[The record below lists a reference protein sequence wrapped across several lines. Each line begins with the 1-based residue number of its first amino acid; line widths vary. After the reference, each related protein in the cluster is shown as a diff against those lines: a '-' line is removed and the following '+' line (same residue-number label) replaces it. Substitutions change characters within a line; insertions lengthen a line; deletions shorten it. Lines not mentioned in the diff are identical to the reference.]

1 MSVIA
6 NNLMPSEEIQ
16 QSALITPDS
25 IKYQTLGIAGA
36 LILCYLSQVEFFTIL
51 SVLVAIPAMIYVVL
65 CYLNYA
71 GKELALTNQRAIS
84 KHGFFSHQIDSMVW
98 NKVESVSV
106 FQSFLGRKLNY
117 GTINIYGVS
126 GETVSSRYVTN
137 PSDFRKDAIK
147 LIEQK

>member
-51 SVLVAIPAMIYVVL
+51 SVLVAIPGMIYVVL
-65 CYLNYA
+65 CCLNYA
-71 GKELALTNQRAIS
+71 GKEL
-84 KHGFFSHQIDSMVW
+84 
-98 NKVESVSV
+98 VSA
-106 FQSFLGRKLNY
+106 S
-117 GTINIYGVS
+117 
-126 GETVSSRYVTN
+126 
-137 PSDFRKDAIK
+137 P
-147 LIEQK
+147 